1 MKMFAV
7 IGSSYIHPTEN
18 GRTRIPIAYPIGY
31 DPNEFTNASE
41 RLFFLESFGFVSA
54 MGVIVLARSYSCQPM
69 TSFLGTALIN
79 FISSTF
85 HMPLVFRQLH
95 HQTRELFAENRPGEL
110 GLSFLPPILRSC
122 IVFV

>member
-7 IGSSYIHPTEN
+7 IGSSYIHPTAN
-18 GRTRIPIAYPIGY
+18 GRTRIPIAY

-69 TSFLGTALIN
+69 TSFLGTVLIN

-85 HMPLVFRQLH
+85 HMPLVFRQIH

-110 GLSFLPPILRSC
+110 VLS
-122 IVFV
+122 